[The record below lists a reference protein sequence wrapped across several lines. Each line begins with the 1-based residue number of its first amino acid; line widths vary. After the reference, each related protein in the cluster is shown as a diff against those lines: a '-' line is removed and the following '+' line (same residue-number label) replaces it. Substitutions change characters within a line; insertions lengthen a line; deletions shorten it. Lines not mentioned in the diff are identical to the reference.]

1 MRCPKR
7 RHRGFLEFDM
17 QEESNSFAKTP
28 KKAVNRQSIKDINTF
43 CIDEFYFCT
52 NQKLDE
58 NLLSNQLQSV
68 NVSKFH
74 KIRKTTL
81 CENVLK
87 TRSKSGMPTR
97 QKIVSKRKWVVLGV
111 SVKIKYNMVKKKKF
125 LWNLS
130 KVSVLSII
138 KTKYKLEIALYISL
152 FV

>member
-81 CENVLK
+81 CENVENVLK
-87 TRSKSGMPTR
+87 PDPNQEYQLDKKLSSKE
-97 QKIVSKRKWVVLGV
+97 
-111 SVKIKYNMVKKKKF
+111 N
-125 LWNLS
+125 
-130 KVSVLSII
+130 
-138 KTKYKLEIALYISL
+138 E
-152 FV
+152 